1 MKILLTLSLANGDN
15 WRQRMPGREFGSA
28 RSLIHSFYP
37 QINALTVTLVT
48 SGLQGAQSPAQVTH
62 TPSTVRI
69 VGE

>member
-1 MKILLTLSLANGDN
+1 
-15 WRQRMPGREFGSA
+15 MPGREFGSA

-62 TPSTVRI
+62 TPSTLRI